1 MQYDHHIMGEVI
13 RSVRVQRKKSQEV
26 VSGLAGIDRT
36 HLAKIE
42 TGRHSASTETL
53 WKIAEAL
60 EMRPSELFRLV
71 EDEIS
76 RRDSE
81 HE

>member
-1 MQYDHHIMGEVI
+1 MQYDHRVMGEVI
-13 RSVRVQRKKSQEV
+13 RLVRKQKRKSQEV

-42 TGRHSASTETL
+42 MGRHSASTDTL

-60 EMRPSELFRLV
+60 EMRPSELFRMV
-71 EDEIS
+71 EDAIAKEQ
-76 RRDSE
+76 DQE
-81 HE
+81 